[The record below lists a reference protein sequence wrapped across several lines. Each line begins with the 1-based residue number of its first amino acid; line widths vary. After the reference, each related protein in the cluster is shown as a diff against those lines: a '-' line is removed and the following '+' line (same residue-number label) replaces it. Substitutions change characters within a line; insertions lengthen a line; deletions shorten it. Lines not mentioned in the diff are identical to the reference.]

1 MGMDKEVKAT
11 GLISKVLAPAM
22 RLWLRSQ
29 LEHIEQL
36 ELQILAGDR
45 QILSGQ
51 IPQVLLSAQSAV
63 YQGIHLSQVN
73 LVGQAIQ
80 VNLGQVMRGKALQL
94 LAPVPIDVVLSLT
107 EADLNASLNAPLL
120 APAIGDFFKILFASG
135 IAEIDSANP
144 ELKIENLQA
153 KLAESWLTVSAQL
166 LGASQVTPI
175 ALRTGL
181 TLTLPNQIQLTQPQW
196 LPHPTAKRG
205 LPLEDLE
212 GYSFDLGEGTMI
224 EQLAIL
230 ADRIHLQGRLQV
242 SP

>member
-1 MGMDKEVKAT
+1 MATDGEGKAT
-11 GLISKVLAPAM
+11 GLISKVLGPAI
-22 RLWLRSQ
+22 RFWLRSQ
-29 LEHIEQL
+29 MEQIEQL

-80 VNLGQVMRGKALQL
+80 VNVGQVMRGKALQL
-94 LAPVPIDVVLSLT
+94 LAPVPIDVVVCLT

-120 APAIGDFFKILFASG
+120 APAIEDFLKILFASG
-135 IAEIDSANP
+135 IAEVDSASP
-144 ELKIENLQA
+144 DIKIDNLQA
-153 KLAESWLTVSAQL
+153 KLAESWLTVRADL
-166 LGASQVTPI
+166 LGTSQVTPI

-181 TLTLPNQIQLTQPQW
+181 TLSTPNQLQLTQPHW

-205 LPLEDLE
+205 LPLSDFE
-212 GYSFDLGEGTMI
+212 GYCFDLGDGTTI
-224 EQLAIL
+224 EQLSIL
-230 ADRIHLQGRLQV
+230 DDRIHLQGRLQV